1 MWKNWLVALG
11 ALACLGGS
19 ARAADHRDGPAALA
33 DPTTDV
39 TDVYAWM
46 SADGARAYLVMD
58 IQGANLG
65 ATTSTR
71 FSNSALYVLH
81 LNSGTQYGDPSPKT
95 EQIVCRFGAEATQQ
109 LQCWGP
115 GKEYVT
121 GATGTTAGVTSASG
135 KMKVFAGVRNDPF
148 WFNIQGFR
156 KLGTTVK
163 AAAGALSF
171 DSAGCPAIDAN
182 TSAALVGLLAS
193 DGNGG
198 APKDDFGKNGHA
210 PVDGTAT
217 TNGNVLS
224 IVIAV
229 DKTLITTGGPIVGVW
244 GSTNQAK

>member
-1 MWKNWLVALG
+1 MRKLLALI
-11 ALACLGGS
+11 LLGGL

-65 ATTSTR
+65 ATSSTR
-71 FSNSALYVLH
+71 FSDSALYVLH
-81 LNSGTQYGDPSPKT
+81 LNSGTKYGDTNPKSDR
-95 EQIVCRFGAEATQQ
+95 IICKFSSDATQQ
-109 LQCWGP
+109 FQCWGP
-115 GKEYVT
+115 GSEYVKGST
-121 GATGTTAGVTSASG
+121 GDSNGIQSGSG

-156 KLGTTVK
+156 KLGMAVK
-163 AAAGALSF
+163 AAAGSLTF
-171 DSAGCPAIDAN
+171 DGAGCPAIDAT

-198 APKDDFGKNGHA
+198 AAKDDFAKSGHS
-210 PVDGTAT
+210 PVDGTSV

-224 IVIAV
+224 IAIAI
-229 DKTLITTGGPIVGVW
+229 DKTLLTAGGPIVGVW